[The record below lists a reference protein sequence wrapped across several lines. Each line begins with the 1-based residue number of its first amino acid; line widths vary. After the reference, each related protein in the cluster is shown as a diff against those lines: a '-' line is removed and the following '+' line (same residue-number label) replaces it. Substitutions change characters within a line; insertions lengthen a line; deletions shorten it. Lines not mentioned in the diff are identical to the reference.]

1 MIAVQKEAF
10 TLAGLLTK
18 VNVQTL
24 AKLSMLNLSK
34 PDIDSGRIMTNDDAE
49 NLTKPDIGT
58 VRDGV
63 SLPVRAGEEGFSDVT
78 MRGWKDFS
86 GVTTRG
92 ADEFKDTLGGSFATS
107 TRGEFSDSIKK
118 GSHVN
123 AAPWSCASVD
133 HSSGFLQPCRCSI
146 SRFKAAVTNCPVLSP
161 GALTFSTASITS
173 CGTRAATVWDLAFIA
188 LVAIPIHSSTSMRQY
203 AREKQSVQH
212 LTVLVAFST
221 LVFNTLCT
229 GKTQES
235 QITTPR
241 AVEAAPRRLTKPL
254 IEVTVMAGSQHTQT
268 HPKFTWRFL
277 ALSITENSIVHITA
291 ATEREARDMSPVG
304 CVMVFVGRLPVEGVS
319 NVA

>member
-24 AKLSMLNLSK
+24 AKLSMLSLSK
-34 PDIDSGRIMTNDDAE
+34 PDIESGSMMSNDDAR
-49 NLTKPDIGT
+49 NLTKPHIEKC
-58 VRDGV
+58 V
-63 SLPVRAGEEGFSDVT
+63 AGYMEGFIAVT
-78 MRGWKDFS
+78 MRVRKDFS